1 MNDFQIYE
9 TKTKQKIK
17 INLQSQ
23 WGILTTI
30 SQYLTEQLKIDYYIE
45 DLNNIMNET
54 QLKSSTSS
62 SSRTHIFFKKN
73 YTLTTHQGRPYSGK

>member
-30 SQYLTEQLKIDYYIE
+30 SQYLTEQLKIVYYIE
-45 DLNNIMNET
+45 DLNNTMNKT
-54 QLKSSTSS
+54 QLKSSTSY
-62 SSRTHIFFKKN
+62 SSRAHI
-73 YTLTTHQGRPYSGK
+73 